1 MNQSWFK
8 AKGEDILFTG
18 TYMEAYIPIEYYNM
32 GIAVE
37 YGGECIEVLGL
48 FNVQFFNDT
57 EGKKPIGK
65 LETVN
70 IPTAIRV
77 YPTTFESRT
86 IQLVDDVEPGS
97 YIVLKFYKDDVFTN
111 KFIIKKSKNA
121 ESFLKV
127 LENGKIPRTI
137 PYDKLFDI
145 WTRNMVMNG
154 VAMPDV
160 PASNREMIIA
170 EIYRDKNNPADRFAF
185 KIGKNPKTSPYAYIA
200 ANSRT
205 LTKYNSTFAG
215 VTFEDVDTML
225 TNGLNIAKTGRK
237 QTESPVERIIK
248 Y

>member
-1 MNQSWFK
+1 MSQSWFK
-8 AKGEDILFTG
+8 AKGDNILFTG
-18 TYMEAYIPIEYYNM
+18 VCMEAYIPIEYFNM

-48 FNVQFFNDT
+48 FNCRFFSDV
-57 EGKKPIGK
+57 EAKKPIGK

-70 IPTAIRV
+70 IPTVIRV
-77 YPTTFESRT
+77 YPTSFENKEMK
-86 IQLVDDVEPGS
+86 LVEDVEPSG
-97 YIVLKFYKDDVFTN
+97 YTILKFYTNDVFAD
-111 KFIIKKSKNA
+111 KPIIKKSKNA
-121 ESFLKV
+121 EAFLKV

-145 WTRNMVMNG
+145 WTKNMVMNG

-170 EIYRDKNNPADRFAF
+170 EIYRDKENPADRFAMR
-185 KIGKNPKTSPYAYIA
+185 IGKNPKTSPYSYIP

-237 QTESPVERIIK
+237 QTESPIERIIK